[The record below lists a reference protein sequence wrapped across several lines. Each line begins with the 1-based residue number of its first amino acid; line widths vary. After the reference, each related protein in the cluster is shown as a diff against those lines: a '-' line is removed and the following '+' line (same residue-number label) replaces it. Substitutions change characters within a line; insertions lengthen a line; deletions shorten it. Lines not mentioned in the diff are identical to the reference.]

1 MFEQSFVADQKAR
14 TAKLSLGLCFY
25 SLAKPLYSN
34 FLIFSLGEK
43 HHNILRWTISLNLL
57 PYTWQVKK
65 SDLESTPRI
74 WLAKAGLAVWYLE
87 RAALLERT
95 AAPGQQQQLA
105 PHLPSPALP
114 SAFLLPLLSKL
125 MKGEA
130 TSWKGMAK
138 TPERAFKAPLLCSKV
153 LLWLLPVCRELGYG
167 LQSSYKE
174 RRQRNRCA
182 FCRDLRYCFFPV
194 LAGKHKVQKHAWP
207 GANAGIQ
214 VYLDVI

>member
-1 MFEQSFVADQKAR
+1 MFEQSFVVDQKAR
-14 TAKLSLGLCFY
+14 PAKCSLGLCFY
-25 SLAKPLYSN
+25 SLAKPLYIN

-43 HHNILRWTISLNLL
+43 HHNTLRWTIYLNLL

-65 SDLESTPRI
+65 SNLERTPRT
-74 WLAKAGLAVWYLE
+74 WLAKAGLAVWHLE
-87 RAALLERT
+87 TATLLERT
-95 AAPGQQQQLA
+95 AASGQQLA

-167 LQSSYKE
+167 LQSSYKQ

-182 FCRDLRYCFFPV
+182 FCRDLRYCFFPAF
-194 LAGKHKVQKHAWP
+194 AGKHKVQKHPLP
-207 GANAGIQ
+207 GANVGIQ